1 LTGAHVVIEVIEMPI
16 IGPDVARWMI
26 DSVIIMHPRSKNRLP
41 PPHRRAR
48 MGTAHDA
55 ALKMHCISRV
65 CNEKK
70 RISSKTAAII
80 TNRGGRIIGI
90 LQQLAVDGTRGRVT
104 GQNLVDQGPLVD
116 FHPTH
121 IGAAIG
127 RGPYDI
133 VIHIAVC
140 SLLLLLLEF
149 DSYQQP
155 TQAVHGGRNGIAR
168 DG

>member
-1 LTGAHVVIEVIEMPI
+1 MKE
-16 IGPDVARWMI
+16 
-26 DSVIIMHPRSKNRLP
+26 
-41 PPHRRAR
+41 
-48 MGTAHDA
+48 
-55 ALKMHCISRV
+55 
-65 CNEKK
+65 K
-70 RISSKTAAII
+70 RIRRSSNETH
-80 TNRGGRIIGI
+80 RGGRIIGI
-90 LQQLAVDGTRGRVT
+90 LQQLAVDGTCGRVT

-155 TQAVHGGRNGIAR
+155 TQAVHGGRNGNAR
-168 DG
+168 DGQRRPTTLRPKQNGSWTVTATTTLSSLNDAVPTEPRNPHGPFQVPLALLDSKALVSLLKECDIDY